1 MKAVN
6 FHTLVLLVAAMTL
19 CAGLLPGASAD
30 AIQGAAPDFTL
41 KSQTGGNLKLSELR
55 GQVVLINFWAS
66 WCGPCRQE
74 MPALDELYQHY
85 RSLDFTVIGIN
96 VEENSDNAKSL
107 LKDIHVTFPV
117 LFDNN
122 NAVSKLYSI
131 KGMPS
136 TILVDRDG
144 NMRYL
149 HMGYQP
155 GFETEY
161 QNQVRTLI
169 RE

>member
-1 MKAVN
+1 
-6 FHTLVLLVAAMTL
+6 
-19 CAGLLPGASAD
+19 
-30 AIQGAAPDFTL
+30 
-41 KSQTGGNLKLSELR
+41 
-55 GQVVLINFWAS
+55 
-66 WCGPCRQE
+66 

-85 RSLDFTVIGIN
+85 RSLDFMVLGVN

-117 LFDNN
+117 LFDNKN
-122 NAVSKLYSI
+122 TVSKLYNI

-144 NMRYL
+144 NVRYL

>member
-1 MKAVN
+1 VKTVN
-6 FHTLVLLVAAMTL
+6 FHTLVRLVAAMTL
-19 CAGLLPGASAD
+19 CAGLISGTSAD

-41 KSQTGGNLKLSELR
+41 KSQTGTNLKLSELR

-85 RSLDFTVIGIN
+85 RSLDFTVLGVN
-96 VEENSDNAKSL
+96 VEENSANAKSL

-117 LFDNN
+117 LFDNQN
-122 NAVSKLYSI
+122 TVSKLYNI